1 MSTGPGRRRAP
12 AGVVSLPEVTTALLE
27 QARTHHSRRAART
40 VVAGATLRATVMA
53 LAAGADLAE
62 HDPPRP
68 RPCRC
73 SAARCACTRG
83 NGSGRCRP
91 GRSCAIPPE
100 RHGVHADT
108 DAVFLL
114 TVALQ

>member
-1 MSTGPGRRRAP
+1 MSTTPGREDRP
-12 AGVVSLPEVTTALLE
+12 ADVVSLQEVTTALLE

-40 VVAGATLRATVMA
+40 VVASSALRATAMA

-62 HDPPRP
+62 HDPPPAATLQVLSGTVRLHAGE
-68 RPCRC
+68 RSWSL
-73 SAARCACTRG
+73 SAG
-83 NGSGRCRP
+83 EVMP
-91 GRSCAIPPE
+91 IPPE

-114 TVALQ
+114 TVALH